1 MTAKM
6 ARSAPRPP
14 FGVPG
19 ITAVVRAASLCCQKR
34 RKSAKIHAG
43 SGFIWRIP
51 VYCFP
56 ELAKRAQA
64 ERPTPCRRANGSP
77 SERTDLGAYRT
88 AQSPMGLWPHP
99 PWRQTFVSVWS
110 WDLIQ
115 VNVGLGPS
123 AEIAH
128 PEVDKVRPSRINA
141 TGGPT

>member
-64 ERPTPCRRANGSP
+64 ERPTRVDG
-77 SERTDLGAYRT
+77 
-88 AQSPMGLWPHP
+88 QMGLP
-99 PWRQTFVSVWS
+99 PSGRIWAPTGRPRVQWAYGRI
-110 WDLIQ
+110 L
-115 VNVGLGPS
+115 LG
-123 AEIAH
+123 
-128 PEVDKVRPSRINA
+128 VRRSSLFGAGI
-141 TGGPT
+141 